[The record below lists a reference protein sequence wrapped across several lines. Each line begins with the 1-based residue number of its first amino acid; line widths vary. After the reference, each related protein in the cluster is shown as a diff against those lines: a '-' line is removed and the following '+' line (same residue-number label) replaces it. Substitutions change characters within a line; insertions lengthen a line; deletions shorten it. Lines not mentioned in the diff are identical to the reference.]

1 MSQRGKFFEHFRSG
15 AIVRSVLYGKTGKGF
30 LQLPLQQSRFD
41 ETSEPRIAIFSIRMQ
56 LCQTS
61 EHGRVD
67 ASQLAVCR

>member
-1 MSQRGKFFEHFRSG
+1 MPQRANFFEHFRPG
-15 AIVRSVLYGKTGKGF
+15 AIVRSVLYGKSGKGF

-41 ETSEPRIAIFSIRMQ
+41 ETSKPRIAIFSIRVQ

-67 ASQLAVCR
+67 AAQLAVCR